1 MSAQSQLTMTFLIE
15 GPGPIATDATDLSSQ
30 TVATSNLDEA
40 ASMISDI

>member
-15 GPGPIATDATDLSSQ
+15 GPGPIATDLSSQ
-30 TVATSNLDEA
+30 TVATSNLDKG